1 MYDLKDN
8 LKNALEKSLAK
19 LEVKDVDIP
28 IQEVPDNKPG
38 DYGSALAFGLAKTLR
53 KNPAL
58 IAKEIVDNLDPIAGI
73 AKVETVG
80 PYINF
85 FVDSADFIKNVV
97 ESDASIAKNNKKVII
112 EHTSINPNKEAHVGH
127 LRNIS
132 LGDAMSRIF
141 RANGHEVEVQNYI
154 DDTGRQAA
162 ESLYAIE
169 YFNAKYD
176 GSKKYDHWLGELYVK
191 LQTAKETDA
200 EKIEAGVSEI
210 MHRLEQGQ
218 LRNQIEQ
225 VVKALLQSSYSLGVE
240 YDLLVW
246 ESDIVESGFLSQAL
260 EVLKQSDNVYTPKE
274 GKYADALV
282 MDVSKFLP
290 GLEENEVV
298 LVRSDGNAMY
308 VAKDIGNQFW
318 KVGLFKGIKYQE
330 FETQPSKKTLYTTHP
345 KGKEK
350 INNHDFANGDIIIN
364 VIDTRQSHPQTIVR
378 TALKMTDASKASDFE
393 QSHHLAYEVVT
404 LEGQAISGRKGIT
417 VSIDDVIA
425 EAVSRARAVIAEKN
439 PELPAIDEIA
449 KQVGIGALKFSMIK
463 TEAKKIIDFRWEQ
476 ALSLQGDSAPYIQ
489 YAHARAAS
497 ILRAAKEENI
507 DYSKADWSK
516 LGDLE
521 LKLARVIAKLPEAV
535 KMSSRDL
542 SPHILAQYGLELA
555 TTWNSYYNHKDE
567 NGKPDT
573 RILLSE
579 SGQKEAR
586 LLLVEKLKSTL
597 AQSLYLLGIES
608 PEQM

>member
-8 LKNALEKSLAK
+8 LKKAIEVSLAS
-19 LEVKDVDIP
+19 LDIKDLDIP

-38 DYGSALAFGLAKTLR
+38 DYGSAVAFGLAKALR

-58 IAKEIVDNLDPIAGI
+58 IANEIVANLPKIAGI

-85 FVDSADFIKNVV
+85 FVDSAEFIQNVV
-97 ESDASIAKNNKKVII
+97 EQDASIAKNDKKVII

-162 ESLYAIE
+162 ESLFAID
-169 YFNAKYD
+169 YFNEKYD
-176 GSKKYDHWLGELYVK
+176 GSKKYDHWLGELYVR
-191 LQTAKETDA
+191 LQTAKEKDA
-200 EKIEAGVSEI
+200 EAIEAGVSKI
-210 MHRLEQGQ
+210 MFKLEHGQ
-218 LRNQIEQ
+218 LRAEIEQ

-246 ESDIVESGFLSQAL
+246 ESDIVSSGFLKQAL
-260 EVLKQSDNVYTPKE
+260 EVLKKSDSVYTPNE
-274 GKYADALV
+274 GKYANALV

-318 KVGLFKGIKYQE
+318 KVGLFKGIKYNE
-330 FETQPSKKTLYTTHP
+330 FETQPSQKTLYTTHSE
-345 KGKEK
+345 GKDK
-350 INNHDFANGDIIIN
+350 IAGHNFANGDIIIN

-378 TALKMTDASKASDFE
+378 TALKMTEAAKDSDFE

-425 EAVSRARAVIAEKN
+425 EAVERARSVIAEKN
-439 PELPAIDEIA
+439 PDLPTIDEIA

-497 ILRAAKEENI
+497 ILRAAKKEDI
-507 DYSKADWSK
+507 DYKQADWSK
-516 LGDLE
+516 LGELE
-521 LKLARVIAKLPEAV
+521 LKLARVIAKLPEAI
-535 KMSSRDL
+535 KMSARDL

-579 SGQKEAR
+579 RGQKEAR
-586 LLLVEKLKSTL
+586 LLLVAKLKSTL
-597 AQSLYLLGIES
+597 AKSLYLLGIES

>member
-8 LKNALEKSLAK
+8 LKKAIEISLASLDIK
-19 LEVKDVDIP
+19 ELDIP

-38 DYGSALAFGLAKTLR
+38 DYGSAVAFGLAKTLR

-58 IAKEIVDNLDPIAGI
+58 IAKEIVANLPKIAGI

-85 FVDSADFIKNVV
+85 FVDSAEFIQNVV
-97 ESDASIAKNNKKVII
+97 EQDASIAKNDKKVII

-162 ESLYAIE
+162 ESLFAID
-169 YFNAKYD
+169 YFNEEYD
-176 GSKKYDHWLGELYVK
+176 GSKKYDHWLGELYVR
-191 LQTAKETDA
+191 LQTAKEKDPET
-200 EKIEAGVSEI
+200 IEAGVSKI
-210 MHRLEQGQ
+210 MFKLEHGQ
-218 LRNQIEQ
+218 LRAEIEQ

-246 ESDIVESGFLSQAL
+246 ESDIVSSGFLKQAL
-260 EVLKQSDNVYTPKE
+260 EVLKKSDSVYTPKE
-274 GKYADALV
+274 GKYANALV

-318 KVGLFKGIKYQE
+318 KVGLFKGIKYSE
-330 FETQPSKKTLYTTHP
+330 FETQPSQKTLYTTHS
-345 KGKEK
+345 KGKDK
-350 INNHDFANGDIIIN
+350 ITGHNFANGDIIIN

-378 TALKMTDASKASDFE
+378 TALKMTEAAKASDFE

-417 VSIDDVIA
+417 VSIDEVIA
-425 EAVSRARAVIAEKN
+425 EAVERARKVIAEKN
-439 PELPAIDEIA
+439 PDLPAIDEIA

-497 ILRAAKEENI
+497 ILRAAKKEDI
-507 DYSKADWSK
+507 DYNKADWSK
-516 LGDLE
+516 LGELE
-521 LKLARVIAKLPEAV
+521 LKLARVIAKLPEAI
-535 KMSSRDL
+535 KMSARDL

-579 SGQKEAR
+579 AGQKEAR

-597 AQSLYLLGIES
+597 AKSLYLLGIES